1 MGNIEGIW
9 QVSKEQTKSP
19 LRSNPIQ
26 SLQFHKNRVWGVSSG
41 LTPVRPKI
49 QKSKWD
55 YTKYTPNINSFSGN
69 RPFSS
74 LYSPTR
80 LWENRSTANAF
91 LTSEFTARCLAHCWH
106 SIIAIK
112 WGLDNGWKYRHN
124 FFFLN
129 IYLPFPS
136 CHPTR
141 MDLHYT
147 DSGEIY
153 VTSKPLE
160 KYFNN
165 CEGSKEEM
173 VGSRE

>member
-1 MGNIEGIW
+1 MIGWLLMGNIEGIW
-9 QVSKEQTKSP
+9 LVSKEQTKSP

-26 SLQFHKNRVWGVSSG
+26 SLQCHKNRVWGVSSG

-55 YTKYTPNINSFSGN
+55 YTKYTPNINSFFGN

-112 WGLDNGWKYRHN
+112 WGLDNGWKYRHT
-124 FFFLN
+124 FFFL
-129 IYLPFPS
+129 IYISPSLPAIQLEWIS
-136 CHPTR
+136 IILTLGR
-141 MDLHYT
+141 YMLHLN
-147 DSGEIY
+147 
-153 VTSKPLE
+153 P
-160 KYFNN
+160 
-165 CEGSKEEM
+165 
-173 VGSRE
+173 